1 MSLEKVILR
10 HHGREADWSCWRI
23 VWLIKEYKNTW
34 YIWSLHE
41 PFGRYVHKQALGERI
56 ESL

>member
-1 MSLEKVILR
+1 MNRVILR

-23 VWLIKEYKNTW
+23 VWLIKENTNCW
-34 YIWSLHE
+34 HIWSLHE

-56 ESL
+56 EAL